1 MSDYNPSNSS
11 NPSDPFSRISYEKE
25 KKKNKKE
32 IEKIEYIPNINN
44 EELLTDI
51 LTNSIFQ
58 FYINENENNEK
69 NNISYNLIKAGKN
82 KFKK

>member
-11 NPSDPFSRISYEKE
+11 NPSDPFSRISYEKD
-25 KKKNKKE
+25 KQKNKKE

-69 NNISYNLIKAGKN
+69 HNISYNLIKAGKN